1 MRTYLAIGSDEFAT
15 LKQEIWTERE
25 RWSLYAAGT
34 YNGPTSPAV
43 GARLVIN
50 EAALARIFDVDLWGS
65 DPQHVLIRD
74 FAADEIDF
82 YKEIKTNGTHL
93 MLCRH
98 HDDNRIVALNSR
110 GHFENR
116 YRMHDMTPTRHVKQ
130 RASTSF
136 KLAGFSVYAMPVGL
150 MALGFAWLIA

>member
-1 MRTYLAIGSDEFAT
+1 MRTYLAIGSDEFAA
-15 LKQEIWTERE
+15 LKQEIWTERD

-34 YNGPTSPAV
+34 YNGPTSPPV
-43 GARLVIN
+43 GAKLVIN
-50 EAALARIFDVDLWGS
+50 ETSLARIFDVDLWGS

-82 YKEIKTNGTHL
+82 YKEIKTNGTHI

-98 HDDNRIVALNSR
+98 HNDNRIVALNSR

-116 YRMHDMTPTRHVKQ
+116 YRMHDMTPTSRIER
-130 RASTSF
+130 RASTNS
-136 KLAGFSVYAMPVGL
+136 KLASYSVYAMPVGF
-150 MALGFAWLIA
+150 MAHGFAWFIA